1 MNTLSGQIEQL
12 LHIIEVSIILAG
24 FAAMVA
30 TFQSRKVESITR
42 GHVVSLAMI
51 VYISLFS
58 ALLAA
63 FSLSLLNFH
72 IEAGYVWS
80 TSSSLMGI
88 ATTGFIVYLW
98 KKRHFKFVS
107 IIMRFTYYAL
117 FGIASFVV
125 IISTLNAA
133 GIFFEREFGPYFLS
147 YICNLFFVGFAF
159 ARLLMRPLWKSVDIK
174 EKNRT
179 QTERGK
185 ARR

>member
-1 MNTLSGQIEQL
+1 MDNLSAQIDQL
-12 LHIIEVSIILAG
+12 LAIIEISIVLAG

-30 TFQSRKVESITR
+30 TFQSRKMEGISR

-63 FSLSLLNFH
+63 FSLTLLNFR
-72 IEAGYVWS
+72 IEASYVWS
-80 TSSSLMGI
+80 ISSCLMGV

-107 IIMRFTYYAL
+107 TIMRITYYGL
-117 FGIASFVV
+117 FVIASSVV
-125 IISTLNAA
+125 VISTLNVA
-133 GIFFEREFGPYFLS
+133 GIIFEREFGPYFLA

-159 ARLLMRPLWKSVDIK
+159 ARLLMRPLWKAVETKEVSV
-174 EKNRT
+174 EHRGRAKNR
-179 QTERGK
+179 
-185 ARR
+185 

>member
-1 MNTLSGQIEQL
+1 MEKLSVQIDQL
-12 LHIIEVSIILAG
+12 LVIIEISIVLAG

-30 TFQSRKVESITR
+30 TFQSRRIESISR

-63 FSLSLLNFH
+63 FSLALLNFR
-72 IEAGYVWS
+72 IDAGYVWS

-107 IIMRFTYYAL
+107 IVMKVAYYGL
-117 FGIASFVV
+117 FSIASSVV
-125 IISTLNAA
+125 IVSTLNAT
-133 GIFFEREFGPYFLS
+133 GIFFEREFGPYFLA

-159 ARLLMRPLWKSVDIK
+159 ARLLMRPLWKAVEAKKGHPVKGRQS
-174 EKNRT
+174 
-179 QTERGK
+179 
-185 ARR
+185 